1 MPFGLLKYG
10 FSRRYPAR
18 PDFPPT
24 PDLKPSYDVVII
36 GGGGHG
42 LATAYHLAKDWG
54 ITKVCVLDKG
64 YLAGGNTA
72 RNTAVIRSNYITP
85 ESVRFYKESLDLFKN
100 LSNELGYNILYSR
113 RGQITLAHTDAT
125 VRTFRLRAEVGKL
138 VGTGIEMVDRKQI
151 REIVPCL
158 NLDGHMRFPI
168 LAALWHP
175 DAATGRH
182 DAVAWG
188 YAARAVQMRVEIHQR
203 TEVTGLRIEKGRI
216 AAVETS
222 RGTVT
227 GGHVIQAVA
236 GMSSVVA
243 KMAGIQLPIRS
254 FPLQAMVTQPLKP
267 LLDPMVSSSALH
279 CYVSQSARGE
289 LVIGGGSDP
298 YELYST
304 RSTLDLKES
313 LIAHAVEMFPFIANV
328 RLLRQWAGIT
338 DMTPDYSPIMGESPV
353 KNYWLDAGWGTW
365 GFKATPVTGKR
376 MAETIAQEKVPDI
389 IAPFRLDRFKTFDLV
404 NEMGATAASH

>member
-158 NLDGHMRFPI
+158 NMDGHMRFPI

-188 YAARAVQMRVEIHQR
+188 YAARAVQMGVEIHQR

-267 LLDPMVSSSALH
+267 LFDPMVSSSALH

-376 MAETIAQEKVPDI
+376 MAQTIAQEKVPDI

>member
-1 MPFGLLKYG
+1 MPLALLKYG
-10 FSRRYPAR
+10 LSPRYPAR
-18 PDFPPT
+18 PDFLPT

-36 GGGGHG
+36 GAGGHG

-54 ITKVCVLDKG
+54 IRNVCVLDKG

-85 ESVRFYKESLDLFKN
+85 ESVRFYKEAVELFGE
-100 LSNELGYNILYSR
+100 LSNTLGYNMLYSQ
-113 RGQITLAHTDAT
+113 RGQLTLAHTDAT
-125 VRTFRLRAEVGKL
+125 VRTFTLRAEVGKL
-138 VGTGIEMVDRKQI
+138 LGTGIEMIDRKQI
-151 REIVPCL
+151 RELVPLL
-158 NLDGHMRFPI
+158 NIDDLHLPVIAG
-168 LAALWHP
+168 LWHP
-175 DAATGRH
+175 DAGTCRH

-188 YAARAVQMRVEIHQR
+188 YAARATGMGVEIHQR

-216 AAVETS
+216 EAVETT
-222 RGTVT
+222 RGTVR

-243 KMAGIQLPIRS
+243 KMAGLVLPVRS
-254 FPLQAMVTQPLKP
+254 YPLQAMVTQPVKP
-267 LLDPMVSSSALH
+267 FLDPMVSSTALH
-279 CYVSQSARGE
+279 CYVSQTSRGE

-313 LIAHAVEMFPFIANV
+313 LIAHAIEMFPFIANL

-365 GFKATPVTGKR
+365 GFKATPVSGKY
-376 MAETIAQEKVPDI
+376 MAQTVAEEKVPDI
-389 IAPFRLDRFKTFDLV
+389 IRPFRLDRFRTFDLV

>member
-158 NLDGHMRFPI
+158 NMDGHMRFPI
-168 LAALWHP
+168 LAARWHP

-188 YAARAVQMRVEIHQR
+188 YAARAVQMGVEIHQR
-203 TEVTGLRIEKGRI
+203 TEVTGLKVEKGRI
-216 AAVETS
+216 AAVETN

-313 LIAHAVEMFPFIANV
+313 LIAHALEMFPFIANV